1 METRGFSLKTISN
14 NKVTMSNLFSV
25 RNKNII
31 ISGGTGVLGKA
42 IAVHLAKEGANM
54 IILGRNPL
62 KVEDLVNGIKQQGF
76 SAYAAVAD
84 VTNESDLQ
92 NLQELLAKDF
102 SRIDVLINA
111 AGGNMPGAIVTPDQ
125 TISDLSGSDVKKI
138 MDLNYM
144 GTFLP
149 IKAFLPLLKAENKG
163 SIINISSMA
172 ASRPMTRVMGYA
184 SAKAA
189 VDNLTKWL
197 AIEFSKKYGPGMR
210 VNAVAPGF
218 FLTEQNRQ
226 LLTQE
231 DGSLTSRG
239 NQIIGHTPMGRF
251 GDPEDLFGTVQWL
264 CSDASKFITGTIVPV
279 DGGFSAFS
287 GV

>member
-1 METRGFSLKTISN
+1 MHN
-14 NKVTMSNLFSV
+14 PFSV
-25 RNKNII
+25 NSKII
-31 ISGGTGVLGKA
+31 MLSGATGVLGKA
-42 IAVHLAKEGANM
+42 IALHLAGQGAHV
-54 IILGRNPL
+54 IILGRNPE
-62 KVEDLVNGIKQQGF
+62 KVGDLVSQIKNAGG
-76 SAYAAVAD
+76 AATVAVAD
-84 VTNESDLQ
+84 VTSETQLQ
-92 NLQELLAKDF
+92 ALQTQLSQQFEH
-102 SRIDVLINA
+102 IDVLINA
-111 AGGNMPGAIVTPDQ
+111 AGGNMPGAVVTPDQ
-125 TISDLSGSDVKKI
+125 TIADLASEDVKKI
-138 MDLNYM
+138 MDLNYL

-149 IKAFLPLLKAENKG
+149 VKTFLPLLKAAETA

-197 AIEFSKKYGPGMR
+197 AVEFAKKFGSHLR

-226 LLTQE
+226 LLTE
-231 DGSLTSRG
+231 GDGSLTTRG
-239 NQIIGHTPMGRF
+239 NQIIEHTPMARF
-251 GDPEDLFGTVQWL
+251 GDPEDLFGAIQWL
-264 CSDASKFITGTIVPV
+264 CSNASKFVTGTIIPV

>member
-1 METRGFSLKTISN
+1 
-14 NKVTMSNLFSV
+14 
-25 RNKNII
+25 
-31 ISGGTGVLGKA
+31 
-42 IAVHLAKEGANM
+42 
-54 IILGRNPL
+54 
-62 KVEDLVNGIKQQGF
+62 
-76 SAYAAVAD
+76 
-84 VTNESDLQ
+84 
-92 NLQELLAKDF
+92 
-102 SRIDVLINA
+102 
-111 AGGNMPGAIVTPDQ
+111 MPGAIVTPDQ
-125 TISDLSGSDVKKI
+125 TIADLSGEDVKKI
-138 MDLNYM
+138 MDLNYL

-149 IKAFLPLLKAENKG
+149 IKTFLPLLNSGNPA

-197 AIEFSKKYGPGMR
+197 SVEFSKKFGSHLR

-239 NQIIGHTPMGRF
+239 NQIIDHTPMARF
-251 GDPEDLFGTVQWL
+251 GDPEDLFGTIQWL
-264 CSDASKFITGTIVPV
+264 CSDASKFVTGTTIAV
-279 DGGFSAFS
+279 DGGFSAYS

>member
-1 METRGFSLKTISN
+1 MTN
-14 NKVTMSNLFSV
+14 QFSV
-25 RNKNII
+25 TNKNII
-31 ISGGTGVLGKA
+31 LSGATGVLGKA
-42 IAVHLAKEGANM
+42 IASHLAQEGANI
-54 IILGRNPL
+54 IILGRNAS
-62 KVEDLVNGIKQQGF
+62 KVDALVKEIKEKNG
-76 SAYAAVAD
+76 SAYAAIAD
-84 VTNESDLQ
+84 VTDEAALEG
-92 NLQELLAKDF
+92 LRTELSKQF
-102 SRIDVLINA
+102 SHIDVLINA

-125 TISDLSGSDVKKI
+125 TIADLSGEDVKKI
-138 MDLNYM
+138 MDLNYL

-149 IKAFLPLLKAENKG
+149 IKTFLPLLNSGNPA

-197 AIEFSKKYGPGMR
+197 SVEFSKKFGSHLR

-239 NQIIGHTPMGRF
+239 NQIIDHTPMARF
-251 GDPEDLFGTVQWL
+251 GDPEDLFGTIQWL
-264 CSDASKFITGTIVPV
+264 CSDASKFVTGTTIAV
-279 DGGFSAFS
+279 DGGFSAYS